1 MIICYFKEYEK
12 KKREEEKI
20 KQTEDIEEQR
30 AEISRFLQKVGGYRF
45 ITNTDAFWETH
56 YFCKYFYK

>member
-30 AEISRFLQKVGGYRF
+30 AEISRFLQKVGSYRLNKQK
-45 ITNTDAFWETH
+45 I
-56 YFCKYFYK
+56 